1 MSSCWKTRSRRI
13 THKVTDPPCFL
24 NVESSTFCSGHSPE
38 NQLKHKAAVNLVAA
52 RDFTQKEL
60 LLPSFSS
67 NELITFPAAKPSIYK
82 KKSASVSSETLRSS
96 SRTCRSVCF
105 CHSYH
110 VHHDDVFAIIVAMS
124 MSWACLQNCQTSS
137 PTSTCAQR
145 YI

>member
-38 NQLKHKAAVNLVAA
+38 NQLKHKAAVNLVAV